1 MERYVNACWVMGQLV
16 ASIVLR
22 SMLSLDSQWA
32 YRIPFGLQWAF
43 PIPVFVVVALAP
55 ERYDSPIGA
64 NRIVS

>member
-1 MERYVNACWVMGQLV
+1 MIGQLV

-43 PIPVFVVVALAP
+43 PIPIFIVVALAP
-55 ERYDSPIGA
+55 ERYESAIG
-64 NRIVS
+64 VKHTQY